1 MTEKRVLTIPQI
13 AKMLGLTRERVGQ
26 MDREGKLP
34 FQPVPGFKQHR
45 YYAEDVML
53 WVKMWKKEKAR
64 LAKMRA
70 HQARLVK
77 PRRGRPALKGDF
89 KDPAPVDHLTFVN
102 HFSKWYRHLR
112 LGWIPLPPVETLR
125 IHLEPMI
132 ENLREVC
139 EYQDPEWA
147 SIRPDKMSQKALT
160 PDKYQKEIRPWKLGC
175 APRQERE

>member
-1 MTEKRVLTIPQI
+1 MTEKRALTIPQI

-45 YYAEDVML
+45 YYAEDVMP
-53 WVKMWKKEKAR
+53 WVKVWKKEKAR

-70 HQARLVK
+70 RQARLVK

-89 KDPAPVDHLTFVN
+89 KDPPAVHHQTFVN
-102 HFSKWYRHLR
+102 NFWEWYRHLR
-112 LGWIPLPPVETLR
+112 LGWIQLPPVETLR
-125 IHLEPMI
+125 HELEQMI
-132 ENLREVC
+132 EKLREVC

-147 SIRPDKMSQKALT
+147 SIRPDKMSQKALP
-160 PDKYQKEIRPWKLGC
+160 PDKYQKEIHLWKLGC
-175 APRQERE
+175 VPRQERE